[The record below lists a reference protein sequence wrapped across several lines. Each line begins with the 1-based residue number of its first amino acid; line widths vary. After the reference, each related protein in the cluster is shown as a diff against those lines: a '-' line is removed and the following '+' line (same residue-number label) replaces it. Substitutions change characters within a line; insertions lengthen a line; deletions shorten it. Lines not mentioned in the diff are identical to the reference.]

1 MRRTFTLP
9 TFLLLAFSGS
19 LGTPAAVLAQTG
31 GQTGG
36 QAAPPHTLQLPPR
49 AQGSTQGG
57 SGTASRPS
65 TARPQGEARGNAA
78 RREPRPPA
86 SPMPAPP
93 SARAPPPRERPVPPP
108 APLPGRR
115 APLRARAS

>member
-65 TARPQGEARGNAA
+65 TVRPQGEARGNAA
-78 RREPRPPA
+78 RREPPTAGKPD
-86 SPMPAPP
+86 
-93 SARAPPPRERPVPPP
+93 ARATKRPG
-108 APLPGRR
+108 AAAKGAFR
-115 APLRARAS
+115 